1 MCKENVNIFLK
12 NGKKKKKKKL
22 SLVLLRKPMYPKLLK
37 RKGSLFA
44 LSTVRISLIRK
55 LGSLNRFMS

>member
-12 NGKKKKKKKL
+12 NGKKKKKIILGPIKEAN
-22 SLVLLRKPMYPKLLK
+22 VPKASK

>member
-12 NGKKKKKKKL
+12 NGKKKKKL

-37 RKGSLFA
+37 RKGTLFA

-55 LGSLNRFMS
+55 LGSINRFMS

>member
-12 NGKKKKKKKL
+12 NGKKKKKKL